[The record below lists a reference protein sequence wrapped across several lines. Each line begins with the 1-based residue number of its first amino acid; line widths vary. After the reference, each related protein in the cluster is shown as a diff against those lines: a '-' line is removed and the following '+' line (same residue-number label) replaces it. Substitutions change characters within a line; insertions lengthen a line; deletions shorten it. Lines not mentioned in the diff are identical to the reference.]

1 MDIFDKVDTLRERA
15 NVSYEEAKDALD
27 RSNGDILDAMIY
39 LEREGKTR
47 KEDNGYFGANGCA
60 ESTFNEKQ
68 ARKERIKENGRTFGE
83 KVKELFRR
91 STVNYLLVEHKGER
105 LFKIPVLAFVLIL
118 LFAWHVTIIALVV
131 SLFCGCKYSFVG
143 EGDLAAVNNVCDK
156 AGELAI
162 QVKDKVVDEYNKL

>member
-1 MDIFDKVDTLRERA
+1 MDMFEKVDTLRQRA
-15 NVSYEEAKDALD
+15 NVSYAEAKEAIE
-27 RSNGDILDAMIY
+27 RANGDILEAMII
-39 LEREGKTR
+39 LENEGKTR
-47 KEDNGYFGANGCA
+47 NECA
-60 ESTFNEKQ
+60 GSFSENNSNSAKYAEKQ

-91 STVNYLLVEHKGER
+91 STVNYLLVEHKGEM
-105 LFKIPVLAFVLIL
+105 LFKIPVLAFILIL

-131 SLFCGCKYSFVG
+131 SLFCGCKYSFIG